1 MLTVTIGR
9 GEDPTNR
16 VFDVKEIQSQIK
28 TFTIASGA
36 LVLIAVSLLSIPALE
51 PAREAFAS
59 KIGLSASTLWIPI
72 AGLLALFFFGIHK
85 WLEATV
91 ASPIQALARHVRE
104 GESSGYNFKRK
115 AKNREEV
122 ALRGYIESHDL
133 KVAEVK
139 EERDEF
145 EKELKI
151 ARDERDIALSIN
163 NRQTTEIADLN
174 RALKKLR
181 VEAQTLAAAKEV
193 LETSLE
199 SERKTKVGREVKMR
213 AEEIYAQVERAVSEA
228 SARAIWIPNLLS
240 QIETPTT
247 LINDLSKR
255 LESSWNE
262 LSLVK
267 LSEEIT
273 KIREQSDL
281 QRALLEN
288 VDPDGL
294 IAVESPQSA
303 PVKTIEEE
311 PARLEPG
318 ELLIGDDI
326 AANLKASPPD
336 PESKGTEPSVASNR
350 SGQPS
355 NTDPAEEVDTAPCL
369 ILEPTSPEEVIH
381 TGNEIPADESAPT
394 EELETNQT
402 DELDLKEE
410 TLSEEPDSTDAQ
422 TAPETLS
429 ALQTLVFELVN
440 DYSEEVEKISVE
452 ADLSDDLNIEVD
464 EELLESV
471 LSNLLE
477 IAIYQW
483 KEGSVKLRVSRQDNQ
498 ITFAVDSKGKPLAY
512 GELDESQNNRI
523 ASALDR
529 KIDVDMPSDSE
540 LRMRYRY
547 VPEET

>member
-1 MLTVTIGR
+1 M
-9 GEDPTNR
+9 
-16 VFDVKEIQSQIK
+16 KEIQSQIK
-28 TFTIASGA
+28 TFTIASAA

-51 PAREAFAS
+51 SIREAFAA
-59 KIGLSASTLWIPI
+59 KIGLSGSTLWIPI
-72 AGLLALFFFGIHK
+72 AGILAVFFFGIHK
-85 WLEATV
+85 RLETTV
-91 ASPIQALARHVRE
+91 ANPIQALARHVRE
-104 GESSGYNFKRK
+104 GESSGYNFRRK
-115 AKNREEV
+115 ARNREEV

-133 KVAEVK
+133 KISEVK
-139 EERDEF
+139 EQRDEL

-151 ARDERDIALSIN
+151 ACDERDIALSIN

-193 LETSLE
+193 LEASLE
-199 SERKTKVGREVKMR
+199 SERKTKVGREVKLR
-213 AEEIYAQVERAVSEA
+213 AEEIYSQVERAVSEA
-228 SARAIWIPNLLS
+228 SARSIWIPNLLS
-240 QIETPTT
+240 QIETPTL

-262 LSLVK
+262 LSLAK
-267 LSEEIT
+267 LSEEIS

-281 QRALLEN
+281 QCSLLEG

-294 IAVESPQSA
+294 IAVEPPRSKPVETVEEAPSRFQS
-303 PVKTIEEE
+303 
-311 PARLEPG
+311 G

-326 AANLKASPPD
+326 AANPETRPVYPGSNSIDPSEEIEESP
-336 PESKGTEPSVASNR
+336 
-350 SGQPS
+350 QPS
-355 NTDPAEEVDTAPCL
+355 PAEPVEAVTNAPSL
-369 ILEPTSPEEVIH
+369 VLEPTSPEEAI
-381 TGNEIPADESAPT
+381 TTEIETADEERVPQEEPEASPT
-394 EELETNQT
+394 A
-402 DELDLKEE
+402 ELDLTEAIV
-410 TLSEEPDSTDAQ
+410 SEEPESIEAQ
-422 TAPETLS
+422 PDPETLS

-440 DYSEEVEKISVE
+440 DYSQEVEKISVE
-452 ADLSDDLNIEVD
+452 ADLSDDLDVEVD

-483 KEGSVKLRVSRQDNQ
+483 REGSVKLRVSRQDNQ

-547 VPEET
+547 VPDEA